1 MLDSENIVRFIS
13 LLFYVGM
20 IITSITGFV
29 EASETNYNGYRIC
42 LVTTALII
50 FIQSVFYFFIELFRL
65 YDGYEIVIKNV
76 FYIRAALILQLS
88 ILAIGISSVG
98 LGFGIF
104 GILIFLVNILVGV
117 FIDNLTQTTLHT
129 QNAFMPNDVREI

>member
-29 EASETNYNGYRIC
+29 GANMTNYNEYRMC
-42 LVTTALII
+42 LVTTSLII
-50 FIQSVFYFFIELFRL
+50 FLQSLCYFFIELFRM

-88 ILAIGISSVG
+88 ILAIGISPVG

-104 GILIFLVNILVGV
+104 GIIIFLMNILVGV
-117 FIDNLTQTTLHT
+117 FIDNLTQHVLHS
-129 QNAFMPNDVREI
+129 QSAFMHNEVREI